1 MCQQCMKANLH
12 IVEIG
17 GKGFKLTFDAS
28 QLTDTTSNIA
38 LDKANKELV
47 ISNIPDD
54 IIRKI
59 ETLNAQPKPMTLFDA
74 LILAAQI
81 SR

>member
-1 MCQQCMKANLH
+1 MKTGLLN

-17 GKGFKLTFDAS
+17 GEGFKLTFDAN

-54 IIRKI
+54 IIRTI
-59 ETLNAQPKPMTLFDA
+59 EELNAQPEPMSLFDA
-74 LILAAQI
+74 LILAAAI
-81 SR
+81 RG

>member
-1 MCQQCMKANLH
+1 MCQQCMKADLR

-17 GKGFKLTFDAS
+17 GKGFKFTFDAS
-28 QLTDTTSNIA
+28 QLTDTKSNIA

-54 IIRKI
+54 LIKEI
-59 ETLNAQPKPMTLFDA
+59 EALNAQPNPISLFDA
-74 LILAAQI
+74 LILAAAI
-81 SR
+81 RG